1 MSTLLPF
8 GEVRAGDLEWTA
20 PSGLKRAF
28 ILHQED
34 RVFATLEWRSSLG
47 TLAVATTAFGA
58 WSFKRVGFFSP
69 RVTVRRAGAVEDEA
83 MFRPTGWCGSSG
95 ELQFADR
102 RVLLYQR
109 EGFWSS
115 TWKLCDA
122 AGATLVRIGDVS
134 GVFRWRAT
142 VSVADRDDPRAPLL
156 SCLLWYLAVLA
167 NDEESTAAVVAV
179 VG

>member
-1 MSTLLPF
+1 MATLQPF

-34 RVFATLEWRSSLG
+34 RVFATLEWRSSIG
-47 TLAVATTAFGA
+47 TLAVATTAAGT

-69 RVTVRRAGAVEDEA
+69 RVTVRRAGAVDDEA
-83 MFRPTGWCGSSG
+83 VFKPTGWCGSSG
-95 ELQFADR
+95 ELRLAER
-102 RVLLYQR
+102 GVLFYQR

-115 TWKLCDA
+115 TWKFCEA
-122 AGATLVRIGDVS
+122 SGSPLVRIGDRT
-134 GVFRWRAT
+134 GVFRWRAA
-142 VSVADRDDPRAPLL
+142 VSLADKDDPRTPLL

-167 NDEESTAAVVAV
+167 HDEESTAAVVAV
-179 VG
+179 TG

>member
-8 GEVRAGDLEWTA
+8 GEVRAGDLEWAA
-20 PSGLKRAF
+20 PSGLRRAF

-47 TLAVATTAFGA
+47 TLAVATTACGA

-95 ELQFADR
+95 ELRFADR
-102 RVLLYQR
+102 VLFYQR

-115 TWKLCDA
+115 TWKFCDA

-134 GVFRWRAT
+134 GVFRWRAAVT
-142 VSVADRDDPRAPLL
+142 LSNKDDPRSPLL
-156 SCLLWYLAVLA
+156 ACLLWYLAVLA
-167 NDEESTAAVVAV
+167 HDEESTAAVVAA